1 MAALGSWTQ
10 RLPIEMSQMD
20 EGKPPLF
27 AWGILFVALIAVSS
41 AGIVLQS
48 MSEVP
53 PLLRASWRM
62 QGTALVLLPGF
73 IYQYSRMTA
82 GSVTSKDWS
91 IMLLSSI
98 FLGAHF
104 GSWVWSLDHTSL
116 VHSLLFVSIHPIVL
130 VLLMPL
136 MGISVRRGHIL
147 GVSIGLAGAL
157 LSLGDI
163 DSGGEVTMAGDAA
176 AFLGAATVVGYLL
189 AGRHLRSERQIP
201 IFVYAFP
208 VTLGAGIWL
217 AMAAISQ
224 EGASISDT
232 IPEHSLFG
240 WSDAVWLSWI
250 AYLSIGPGLMGHTGI
265 NTVLRWI
272 APITVSIVLLFE
284 PVVGGIIGWL
294 WEGEITLGM
303 WTLLGGPLML
313 AGAIIVTMEEYSSG
327 VVTDTE

>member
-1 MAALGSWTQ
+1 M
-10 RLPIEMSQMD
+10 QMD

-41 AGIVLQS
+41 AGVVLQS
-48 MSEVP
+48 MSDVP

-62 QGTALVLLPGF
+62 QGTALILLPGF
-73 IYQYSRMTA
+73 IYQYIRLENH
-82 GSVTSKDWS
+82 SVTSRDWG
-91 IMLLSSI
+91 IMFASSI
-98 FLGAHF
+98 FLGVHF

-136 MGISVRRGHIL
+136 IGTAVRRGHIL
-147 GVSIGLAGAL
+147 GVVIGVTGAL

-163 DSGGEVTMAGDAA
+163 ESGGEVTIAGDAA

-189 AGRHLRSERQIP
+189 AGRHLRSQRQIP

-217 AMAAISQ
+217 AMAAITQ
-224 EGASISDT
+224 EGASLTDT
-232 IPEHSLFG
+232 VPELSLFG

-272 APITVSIVLLFE
+272 APITVSITLLFE

-294 WEGEITLGM
+294 WKGEITLGM
-303 WTLLGGPLML
+303 WTLLGGPMMV
-313 AGAIIVTMEEYSSG
+313 AGAIMVTLEEYSSRFDID
-327 VVTDTE
+327 TD